1 MTRAVTADEGD
12 SAGIE
17 AHPPRKPAAM
27 QPGAVAVAEE
37 VAAEGVEGVEGV
49 EEGEEVEAKATG
61 AWAQQSGE

>member
-1 MTRAVTADEGD
+1 
-12 SAGIE
+12 
-17 AHPPRKPAAM
+17 M